1 MVDHLPG
8 TAQNIGR
15 WLASVRRWA
24 KDRPQRPAPLLPT
37 PLPPRSIG
45 LALGGG
51 FARGLAHIGVIRVF
65 EQYEIPVR
73 YIAGVSAGAIIA
85 AAYASGSTPDEIA
98 KVGSAMR
105 FTDVARWTLSRMGL
119 AGTERMERFLQ
130 KMLKGF
136 RFENMKI
143 PLGVVATDLKTGD
156 PVFFRDH
163 GDMVMPI
170 RASCSYPGLFQP
182 LHYEG
187 KLLVDGG
194 ISMEVPALLL
204 RQMGATHVVSI
215 HLPMQQSAAPG
226 LQNMFEVV
234 NRCFQIMQTRTE
246 QEWRRYSDLVLVPDV
261 GGVEWDAF
269 GSCEKLIQ
277 AGEIAALEAIPKIKN
292 WLAPPAVRTGPVAAS
307 PVLSGSSPAASLS
320 RRSTAPAAAG
330 SPAHTRPPVS
340 PG

>member
-1 MVDHLPG
+1 VERETG
-8 TAQNIGR
+8 TGT
-15 WLASVRRWA
+15 LMGSLLGSLRRWA
-24 KDRPQRPAPLLPT
+24 RQPRPAVLAPS
-37 PLPPRSIG
+37 RSVG

-51 FARGLAHIGVIRVF
+51 FARGLAHIGVLRVF
-65 EQYEIPVR
+65 EKYEIPVR

-85 AAYASGSTPDEIA
+85 AAYASGSTPDEIG

-105 FTDVARWTLSRMGL
+105 FTDVARWTISRMGL

-156 PVFFRDH
+156 PVFFRNH
-163 GDMVMPI
+163 GDVVMPI
-170 RASCSYPGLFQP
+170 RASCSYPGLFMP

-215 HLPMQQSAAPG
+215 HLPMQQSVAPG
-226 LQNMFEVV
+226 LSNMFEVI

-246 QEWRRYSDLVLVPDV
+246 REWRQYSDLVLVPDV
-261 GGVEWDAF
+261 GGVQWDAF
-269 GSCEKLIQ
+269 GSAEKLIQ
-277 AGEIAALEAIPKIKN
+277 AGEIAALEAIPKIKA
-292 WLAPPAVRTGPVAAS
+292 WLAAPNPTTKPVAVS
-307 PVLSGSSPAASLS
+307 HVLSGSSPARALS

-330 SPAHTRPPVS
+330 NPAHKRPPGS